1 MIPPRLLPTAW
12 LAALLLAL
20 AARASDLTG
29 DWHWT
34 SASPTGP
41 VVMTAQLVQQD
52 GILTGTVTGR
62 QGPAA
67 IAGGTLQQGR
77 VAFSVLR
84 GSGGK
89 TMLIKYAGQLD
100 GNTITGTIERPGPN
114 GSPPAKSPWK
124 ASRGRP

>member
-1 MIPPRLLPTAW
+1 MTHLRLLATAW
-12 LAALLLAL
+12 LATSVLLL
-20 AARASDLTG
+20 AARAADLTG

-41 VVMTAQLVQQD
+41 VVMTAQLVQQA
-52 GILTGTVTGR
+52 GTLTGTVTGR

-67 IAGGTLQQGR
+67 ITDATLQAGV

-89 TMLIKYAGQLD
+89 TMLIKYAGKFD
-100 GNTITGTIERPGPN
+100 GDTITGTIERPGPN
-114 GSPPAKSPWK
+114 GSPPTKSPWK